1 MMSFNSFRGDFGMRA
16 FIRLLLVL
24 LGLATGAGALAQGA
38 AAYPEKPI
46 RILVPFPPGGAA
58 DTFARLIGQKFGE
71 VWGRSAVVENR
82 PGAGGI
88 IASDA
93 AAKSAPDGYTLLIV
107 TVGHA
112 VNPSLYPKL
121 PYDTTA
127 DFTPVAMVAN
137 VPNVLVVHPSVPA
150 HSVRELIALAKSKPG
165 ELKYAS
171 SGNATTS
178 HMAAALLSRLAGIE
192 MLHVPYKGAA
202 PAVQDLVAG
211 RVDLMLDPTVSSGGL
226 VKQGRLRA
234 LAVTTARRTPL
245 LPDLPT
251 IAEAGV
257 PGYEFSAWFLLLA
270 PAKAPPEIVAKLNQE
285 IVRVGGQADYRERL
299 ATLGAEPAAALQP
312 AQIQEFI
319 AAEIERWGKVVK
331 DANIRVE

>member
-1 MMSFNSFRGDFGMRA
+1 MKPL
-16 FIRLLLVL
+16 IRILLVL
-24 LGLATGAGALAQGA
+24 LGIAVPATILAQGA
-38 AAYPEKPI
+38 ANYPEKPI

-58 DTFARLIGQKFGE
+58 DTFARLTGQKFTDL
-71 VWGRSAVVENR
+71 WGKATLVENR

-88 IASDA
+88 IATEV
-93 AAKSAPDGYTLLIV
+93 AAKSAPDGYTFLIV

-112 VNPSLYPKL
+112 VNPSLYAKL
-121 PYDTTA
+121 PYDSAA
-127 DFTPVAMVAN
+127 DFAPVAMIAS

-150 HSVRELIALAKSKPG
+150 NSARELIALARSKPG
-165 ELKYAS
+165 GLKYAS

-178 HMAAALLSRLAGIE
+178 HMAAALLSSLAGVE

-226 VKQGRLRA
+226 VKQGKLRA
-234 LAVTTARRTPL
+234 LAVTTAKRTPL

-251 IAEAGV
+251 LAEAGV
-257 PGYEFSAWFLLLA
+257 PGYEFIAWFLLLA
-270 PAKAPPEIVAKLNQE
+270 PARTPADVVAKVNQE
-285 IVRVGGQADYRERL
+285 IAKFGAQADYRERL
-299 ATLGAEPAAALQP
+299 AGLGAEPAPALAP
-312 AQIQEFI
+312 EKTGEFI
-319 AAEIERWGKVVK
+319 AAEIKRWAKVVK

>member
-1 MMSFNSFRGDFGMRA
+1 MLV
-16 FIRLLLVL
+16 RLLLAAVVVL
-24 LGLATGAGALAQGA
+24 CAVPA
-38 AAYPEKPI
+38 AAQYPEHPPK
-46 RILVPFPPGGAA
+46 ILVPFPPGGAA
-58 DTFARLIGQKFGE
+58 DTFARLAADRLGAG
-71 VWGRSAVVENR
+71 WGKQMIVENR

-88 IASDA
+88 IATEA
-93 AAKSAPDGYTLLIV
+93 TAKSAPDGYTFLIV

-121 PYDTTA
+121 PYDTLA
-127 DFTPVAMVAN
+127 DFAPVAMVAN

-150 HSVRELIALAKSKPG
+150 NSVQELVALAKKSPG
-165 ELKYAS
+165 GLKYAS

-178 HMAAALLSRLAGIE
+178 HMAAALLSNLAGIE

-211 RVDLMLDPTVSSGGL
+211 RVDLMLDPTVSSGAF

-234 LAVTTARRTPL
+234 LAVTTAKRTPI
-245 LPDLPT
+245 LPELPT

-270 PAKAPPEIVAKLNQE
+270 PAKTPAAPIGRVNGDLAKLS
-285 IVRVGGQADYRERL
+285 ADAGYRERL
-299 ATLGAEPAAALQP
+299 AALGAEPAAAMSP
-312 AQIQEFI
+312 AQVGEFV
-319 AAEIERWGKVVK
+319 ATEMKRWAKVVK
-331 DANIRVE
+331 DANIKVE

>member
-1 MMSFNSFRGDFGMRA
+1 M
-16 FIRLLLVL
+16 IVRLLLAA
-24 LGLATGAGALAQGA
+24 LACLFAASALAQ
-38 AAYPEKPI
+38 YPDRPPK
-46 RILVPFPPGGAA
+46 ILVPFPPGGAA
-58 DTFARLIGQKFGE
+58 DTFARLAGDRLGTA
-71 VWGRSAVVENR
+71 WGKQVIVENR

-88 IASDA
+88 IATEA
-93 AAKSAPDGYTLLIV
+93 AAKSAPDGYTFLIV

-121 PYDTTA
+121 PYDTLA
-127 DFTPVAMVAN
+127 DFAPIAMVAN

-150 HSVRELIALAKSKPG
+150 NSVRELVALAKKSPG
-165 ELKYAS
+165 NLKYAS

-178 HMAAALLSRLAGIE
+178 HMAAALLANLAGVE

-211 RVDLMLDPTVSSGGL
+211 RVDLMLDPTVSSGAF

-234 LAVTTARRTPL
+234 LAVTTAKRTPL
-245 LPDLPT
+245 LPELPT

-270 PAKAPPEIVAKLNQE
+270 PARTPAEPVA
-285 IVRVGGQADYRERL
+285 RVNADLARLASDAGYRERL
-299 ATLGAEPAAALQP
+299 AALGAEAAPPLSP
-312 AQIQEFI
+312 AQVGEFV
-319 AAEIERWGKVVK
+319 AGEIKRWAKVVK
-331 DANIRVE
+331 EANIKVE